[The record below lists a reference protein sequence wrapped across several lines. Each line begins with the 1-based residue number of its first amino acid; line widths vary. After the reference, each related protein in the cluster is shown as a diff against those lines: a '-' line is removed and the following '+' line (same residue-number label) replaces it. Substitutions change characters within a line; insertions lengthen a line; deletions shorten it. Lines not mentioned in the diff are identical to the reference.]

1 MSKSARKRRP
11 VRKQARPP
19 KERRGWPETRKK
31 MNHLIVLLV
40 IAIFA
45 VIRRLVLL
53 ALLVMIYLGWL
64 VEAHPTICDC
74 LVSLSQPLLDKPDF
88 LSYRVCWAA

>member
-1 MSKSARKRRP
+1 
-11 VRKQARPP
+11 
-19 KERRGWPETRKK
+19 

-40 IAIFA
+40 IAILA
-45 VIRRLVLL
+45 VIRRFILL

-64 VEAHPTICDC
+64 VEAHPTIRDR

-88 LSYRVCWAA
+88 LSYRLPGSLTEAINTCFWLHKDLLKKSLG